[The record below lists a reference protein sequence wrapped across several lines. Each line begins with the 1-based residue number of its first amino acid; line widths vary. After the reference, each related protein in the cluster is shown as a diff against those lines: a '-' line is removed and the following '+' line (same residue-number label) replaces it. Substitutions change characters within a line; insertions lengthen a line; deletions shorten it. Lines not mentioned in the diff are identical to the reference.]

1 MSSQIKVYA
10 ENEHM
15 PEVNSFVSDL
25 QALMEKHGVWM
36 NAEQSIDEDY
46 PVVEFLHI
54 ANENDETDW
63 WVEMVDLWPDSA
75 VRLA

>member
-1 MSSQIKVYA
+1 MSSRIKVYA

-36 NAEQSIDEDY
+36 NAEQDVDEDY

-75 VRLA
+75 VTLR

>member
-1 MSSQIKVYA
+1 MSSRIKVYA

-15 PEVNSFVSDL
+15 TEVNSFVSDL

-36 NAEQSIDEDY
+36 NAEQDVDEDY

-75 VRLA
+75 VTLR

>member
-1 MSSQIKVYA
+1 MSSRIKIYA

-36 NAEQSIDEDY
+36 NAEHDVDEDF
-46 PVVEFLHI
+46 PMVEFNHI
-54 ANENDETDW
+54 GNENDETDW
-63 WVEMVDLWPDSA
+63 YVEMVDLWPDSA
-75 VRLA
+75 VTLR